1 MRRTYIIGMIVVLLG
16 ALILSGCGQSGV
28 SENEEQGGAERI
40 RLKIMHN
47 WTGQDGKAIAM
58 RAIMDEFRAA
68 NPHVELEDEGLPTDV
83 LKVRLRTVAAADEM
97 PDLFVMWPEA
107 MTKDFVHGGLIQPI
121 NDYLDSKPA
130 WRDAFLPGSF
140 DSFTVEGRIY
150 TVPMSLAP
158 TSVIYYNKALF
169 DRYGAKVPETWEEL
183 NTAVQT
189 FNANGIIPI
198 SLGNKSNWVVQS
210 TIFST
215 LSDRITGT
223 AWFYDAVNQ
232 NGEARFT
239 DKTFVEAVKLL
250 QDFVKTGAFQPNFN
264 LIDDNQM
271 MQIYFDGRAAMFIN
285 GAWAMSNVVQNAPE
299 SVLNNT
305 HLAILPPI
313 KGGRGKPNS
322 VSGVVGAG
330 LGISNKLTG
339 ERKAAAL
346 DLFYALAGPDG
357 QKATIDSSTLVSYN
371 LEPDTDKAHP
381 LFVELFELMQHVEIT
396 PVYDVSL
403 SLPAVEVINSGLQDV
418 MLGGNPYRLAQQL
431 QDVHAAAV
439 RK

>member
-1 MRRTYIIGMIVVLLG
+1 MIGMI
-16 ALILSGCGQSGV
+16 ALIGMLVLASCGQGGNR
-28 SENEEQGGAERI
+28 EAEEQGGTERI

-58 RAIMDEFRAA
+58 RTIMDEFRATH
-68 NPHVELEDEGLPTDV
+68 PHVELEDEGLPTDV

-107 MTKDFVHGGLIQPI
+107 MTKDFVYGGLIQPI
-121 NDYLDSKPA
+121 NDYLDGKPE
-130 WRDAFLPGSF
+130 WRDSFMAGSF
-140 DSFTVEGRIY
+140 ESFTVEGDIY

-158 TSVIYYNKALF
+158 TSLIYYNKALF
-169 DRYGAKVPETWEEL
+169 DRYDVKVPETWEEL
-183 NTAVQT
+183 TTAVQA
-189 FNANGIIPI
+189 FNDNGIIPI

-223 AWFYDAVNQ
+223 DWFYDAVNQ
-232 NGEARFT
+232 TGEAKFT

-271 MQIYFDGRAAMFIN
+271 MQIYFEGRAAMFIN
-285 GAWAMSNVVQNAPE
+285 GAWATSNVVQNAPQ
-299 SVLNNT
+299 SVLNHT

-313 KGGRGKPNS
+313 KGGQGKPNAI
-322 VSGVVGAG
+322 SGVVGAG

-339 ERKAAAL
+339 ARKAAAL
-346 DLFYALAGPDG
+346 DLFYALAGPEG
-357 QKATIDSSTLVSYN
+357 QKATLDSSTLVSYN

-381 LFVELFELMQHVEIT
+381 LFIELFELTQRVSIT

-431 QDVHAAAV
+431 QDVQAAAI